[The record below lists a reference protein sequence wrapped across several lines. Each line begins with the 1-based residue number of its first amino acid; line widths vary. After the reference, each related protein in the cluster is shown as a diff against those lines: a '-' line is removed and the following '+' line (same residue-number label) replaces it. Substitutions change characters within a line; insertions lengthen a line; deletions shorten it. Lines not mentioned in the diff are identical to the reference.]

1 MSTIKLSQLKG
12 LAIFA
17 TVVDSNSFAEAARR
31 LNTSRS
37 RVSEQV
43 ADLEAA
49 LSVRL
54 LQRTTRQLSL
64 TEEGK
69 AIYEHAKKCH
79 EILQNVD
86 ESLNQS
92 LPKGRVSITVTN
104 DIAHKFLLPLL
115 PEFKERY
122 PDIELHII
130 SSDEKLDLIA
140 ENIDIGLR
148 IGLPKDDSLVGRV
161 LYQERFALYASPDY
175 LLKYGTPNDIDSLQ
189 QHRWILLSQLNNRTM
204 QYLMLDDAP
213 VEIVPQ
219 RYELCNSPY
228 LVQEMVKAGLGV
240 STLLPSTVRQEV
252 ASGEL
257 VRIYPSISSDNLLFT
272 LVYPSRKQV
281 PSRTRALIEYLIERC
296 RF

>member
-79 EILQNVD
+79 EILHDVD

-257 VRIYPSISSDNLLFT
+257 VRIYPSISSDKLLFT